1 MLVVSATVSAEPV
14 LIGASH
20 ERNGSSFILD
30 FPAFDDG
37 STLENEGRVA
47 AEIAHTDFALEIDAV
62 AGTANFM
69 NYSQTIDSLNLFGVE
84 TGPLE
89 VTISASLG
97 GVFFSD
103 GTFQTEDT
111 YEVRWFRDLSAL
123 GLEPE
128 DPAHPELGGVRRL
141 DSTSSGRMEIQPDRS
156 GIAEVSWVPP
166 AGGPAPQLLGFEFS
180 YTCSMTAVFA
190 VTPASLI
197 AVELLPLISDTTM
210 SESLRSRLTSL
221 ANSAITA
228 FNLNNKR
235 TGVRELNKFIQTIQR
250 AGAADIAAAD
260 GQLLIQAAMRAI
272 QLTGNPLTWPMRTQS
287 IREDK
292 RATHT
297 TE

>member
-1 MLVVSATVSAEPV
+1 VAAEPV

-20 ERNGSSFILD
+20 ERNGSSFVLD
-30 FPAFDDG
+30 FPSLDNGD
-37 STLENEGRVA
+37 TVEDEGRVA
-47 AEIAHTDFALEIDAV
+47 AEIAHTEFELAIDAV
-62 AGTANFM
+62 AGTASFM
-69 NYSQTIDSLNLFGVE
+69 NYFQTIDSLNLFGVE

-89 VTISASLG
+89 VTISDSLG

-141 DSTSSGRMEIQPDRS
+141 DSTSSGRMEIQPDLS
-156 GIAEVSWVPP
+156 GTAEVGWVPP
-166 AGGPAPQLLGFEFS
+166 VGGPPPQLLGFEFS

-190 VTPASLI
+190 VTPASFI
-197 AVELLPLISDTTM
+197 AVELVPLVSNTTM
-210 SESLRSRLTSL
+210 SDGLRASLTSL
-221 ANSAITA
+221 VNSAIAA
-228 FNLNNKR
+228 FNVNNTR
-235 TGVRELNKFIQTIQR
+235 GGVRYLNRFIQSVQR

-260 GQLLIQAAMRAI
+260 GQLLINTANRAI
-272 QLTGNPLTWPMRTQS
+272 QLTGNPLTWPMRSLSGKGTT
-287 IREDK
+287 R
-292 RATHT
+292 T